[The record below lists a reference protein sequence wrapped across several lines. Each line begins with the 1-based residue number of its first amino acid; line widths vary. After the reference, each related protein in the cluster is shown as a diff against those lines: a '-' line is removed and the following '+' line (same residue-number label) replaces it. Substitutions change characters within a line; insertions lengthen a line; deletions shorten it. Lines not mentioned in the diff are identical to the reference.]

1 MRNKF
6 IFLLQI
12 VLISILSI
20 FSHVS
25 IKFSDAETPINTE
38 ELIIDGWILDS
49 ISEGSYDDFVLFW
62 NDLGVLPSDYLL
74 SEVSPSDVNL
84 LIYQHV
90 MSDAIV
96 YVEIHA
102 YDSVEVAELEYS
114 AQKARSRPPI
124 FGRFVYGERIFQE
137 GPYLLFVFS
146 NEEAEQTLIPYN
158 KYGQIDISL
167 VDDFFTKLFQRLIP
181 TLYGV
186 DEGTPSSSFEGRVIW
201 GIQPGDRFTWDS
213 SYETFTGSLGTGMS
227 HSSGSSSTTWEILD
241 ISEDA
246 HAVLVGEI
254 RNNFK
259 IFNQYFSSIILDT
272 EYSIGTW
279 YTIDDGPLVLES
291 SSVSQAAI
299 FPLYLEGRTI
309 IDFVEEEI
317 EHLPEKNYIDGAH
330 SMSGHGRTS
339 SGSGYTPLKTEWRD
353 ITIHKGTGLLL
364 SYDFYYNDN
373 EYSITTS
380 RSVGLVETNFDL
392 DGRFVNIQILELDVA
407 FSSDVFE
414 RGEQLSIQAE
424 VRDIMK
430 DFVEGAIV
438 TVLVGGTT
446 AELFEVGNGRYEGL
460 VQTGDLTMGEHGLT
474 VRAEKD
480 GYEPGMTTQSVNVE
494 KPSLYVT
501 VKLPSETV
509 RKGRDLTLTAEVR
522 DISNNPV
529 DGATVSS
536 TFDGKEMGLTEIGG
550 GEYQT
555 KIYTKEYDEGLYNI
569 DVLAVR
575 EGYFDGVANESITLE
590 KPAGIPG
597 FPLISIIVGLVIG
610 ITTLRM
616 TSALS
621 CAHISR

>member
-1 MRNKF
+1 MRNKS
-6 IFLLQI
+6 IYLLQI
-12 VLISILSI
+12 VLISTLFA
-20 FSHVS
+20 FSHAS
-25 IKFSDAETPINTE
+25 IKFSDAETSIDTE

-74 SEVSPSDVNL
+74 SEVSPSDVKL
-84 LIYQHV
+84 LIYQHES
-90 MSDAIV
+90 SDAIV

-102 YDSVEVAELEYS
+102 YDSVEDAELEYS
-114 AQKARSRPPI
+114 TQKARSIPPI

-167 VDDFFTKLFQRLIP
+167 VDDFFTKLFQRLVP

-186 DEGTPSSSFEGRVIW
+186 DEGTPSSTFEGRVFW
-201 GIQPGDRFTWDS
+201 GIQPGDRFTWDT

-227 HSSGSSSTTWEILD
+227 HSSGSSSATWEILD

-259 IFNQYFSSIILDT
+259 IFNQYFSSIILDA
-272 EYSIGTW
+272 EYSINTW
-279 YTIDDGPLVLES
+279 HTIDDGPLVLAT

-309 IDFVEEEI
+309 IDFVKEEI

-353 ITIHKGTGLLL
+353 ITIHKGTGILL

-373 EYSITTS
+373 EFSITTS
-380 RSVGLVETNFDL
+380 RSVSLVETNFDL
-392 DGRFVNIQILELDVA
+392 DNRFVNIQIIELDVI
-407 FSSDVFE
+407 FSDDVVE
-414 RGEQLSIQAE
+414 RGESLSIQAE
-424 VRDIMK
+424 VRDI
-430 DFVEGAIV
+430 DENYVEGAIV
-438 TVLVGGTT
+438 TVLVGDISV
-446 AELFEVGNGRYEGL
+446 ELSDVGNGRYEGM
-460 VQTGDLTMGEHGLT
+460 VQTGDLSVGEHGLT
-474 VRAEKD
+474 MRAEKE
-480 GYEPGMTTQSVNVE
+480 GYEPGTTTQSVNVE
-494 KPSLYVT
+494 TPALYVT
-501 VKLPSETV
+501 LKLPSDTV
-509 RKGRDLTLTAEVR
+509 RKGRELTLTAEVR

-536 TFDGKEMGLTEIGG
+536 TFDGQEMVLTEIGG
-550 GEYQT
+550 GEYQI
-555 KIYTKEYDEGLYNI
+555 KIITKEYDEGFYTF

-575 EGYFDGVANESITLE
+575 EGDLDGLAQESLPLE
-590 KPAGIPG
+590 KPVGIPG
-597 FPLISIIVGLVIG
+597 FPSISIFVGLIIG
-610 ITTLRM
+610 ITTLRACKR
-616 TSALS
+616 T
-621 CAHISR
+621 II

>member
-1 MRNKF
+1 MRNKS
-6 IFLLQI
+6 IYLLQI
-12 VLISILSI
+12 VLISII
-20 FSHVS
+20 AAFSHAS
-25 IKFSDAETPINTE
+25 IKISDAETPIDAE

-74 SEVSPSDVNL
+74 SEVSPSDVKL

-90 MSDAIV
+90 SSDAIV

-102 YDSVEVAELEYS
+102 YDSVEDAELEYS
-114 AQKARSRPPI
+114 TQKARSRPPI

-158 KYGQIDISL
+158 KYGQIDITL
-167 VDDFFTKLFQRLIP
+167 VDDFFTKLFQRLVP

-186 DEGTPSSSFEGRVIW
+186 EEGAPSSSFERRVIW
-201 GIQPGDRFTWDS
+201 GIQPGDRFTWDT

-227 HSSGSSSTTWEILD
+227 HSSGSSSATWEILD

-246 HAVLVGEI
+246 HAVLIGEI

-259 IFNQYFSSIILDT
+259 IFNQYYSSIILDA
-272 EYSIGTW
+272 EYSVNTW
-279 YTIDDGPLVLES
+279 HTIDDGPLVLAT

-309 IDFVEEEI
+309 VDFVEEEI
-317 EHLPEKNYIDGAH
+317 EHLPEKNYVDGAR

-353 ITIHKGTGLLL
+353 ITIHKGTGILL

-373 EYSITTS
+373 EFSITTS
-380 RSVGLVETNFDL
+380 RSVNLVETNFDL
-392 DGRFVNIQILELDVA
+392 DNRFVNIQIIEIDVV
-407 FSSDVFE
+407 FSDDAVE
-414 RGEQLSIQAE
+414 RGEPLSIQAE
-424 VRDIMK
+424 VRDI
-430 DFVEGAIV
+430 DENYVEGAIV
-438 TVLVGGTT
+438 TVLVGGISV
-446 AELFEVGNGRYEGL
+446 ELSDVGNGRYEGM
-460 VQTGDLTMGEHGLT
+460 VQTGDLSVGEHGLT
-474 VRAEKD
+474 VRAEKE
-480 GYEPGMTTQSVNVE
+480 GYEPGTTAQSVNVE
-494 KPSLYVT
+494 TPALYVT
-501 VKLPSETV
+501 VKLPSDTV
-509 RKGRDLTLTAEVR
+509 KKGREFTLTAEVR

-529 DGATVSS
+529 NGVTVSS
-536 TFDGKEMGLTEIGG
+536 TFDGQEMVLTEIGS
-550 GEYQT
+550 GEYQI
-555 KIYTKEYDEGLYNI
+555 KINTKEYDEGFYTI

-575 EGYFDGVANESITLE
+575 EGYLEGVAQESITLE

-597 FPLISIIVGLVIG
+597 FPSISILVGIIIG
-610 ITTLRM
+610 ITTLRACKR
-616 TSALS
+616 T
-621 CAHISR
+621 IT

>member
-1 MRNKF
+1 MRNKL
-6 IFLLQI
+6 IYLLQI
-12 VLISILSI
+12 VLISII
-20 FSHVS
+20 FAFSFAS
-25 IKFSDAETPINTE
+25 IKFSIAEASIDAE

-49 ISEGSYDDFVLFW
+49 ISEGSYDDFVSFW

-74 SEVSPSDVNL
+74 SEVSPSDVKL
-84 LIYQHV
+84 LFYQHV
-90 MSDAIV
+90 ISDAIV

-102 YDSVEVAELEYS
+102 YDSVEAAELEYS
-114 AQKARSRPPI
+114 AQKASSRPPI

-146 NEEAEQTLIPYN
+146 NEEAEQTLIPYD
-158 KYGQIDISL
+158 KYGQIDITL
-167 VDDFFTKLFQRLIP
+167 VDDFFTKLFQRLVP

-201 GIQPGDRFTWDS
+201 GIQPGDRFTWDT

-227 HSSGSSSTTWEILD
+227 HSSGSSSATWEILD
-241 ISEDA
+241 ISEDV

-259 IFNQYFSSIILDT
+259 IFNQYFSSIILDA
-272 EYSIGTW
+272 EYSVNTW
-279 YTIDDGPLVLES
+279 YTIDDGPLVLAT

-353 ITIHKGTGLLL
+353 ITIHKGTGILL

-373 EYSITTS
+373 EFSITTS
-380 RSVGLVETNFDL
+380 RSVGLMETNFDL

-407 FSSDVFE
+407 FSSDVVE
-414 RGEQLSIQAE
+414 RGEPLSIQAE
-424 VRDIMK
+424 VRDINENY
-430 DFVEGAIV
+430 VEGAIV
-438 TVLVGGTT
+438 TVLVGGISV
-446 AELFEVGNGRYEGL
+446 ELSDVGNGRYEGMA
-460 VQTGDLTMGEHGLT
+460 QTGDLSVGEHGLT
-474 VRAEKD
+474 VRAEKE
-480 GYEPGMTTQSVNVE
+480 GYESGTTTQSVNVE
-494 KPSLYVT
+494 TPSLYVT
-501 VKLPSETV
+501 VKLPSDTL
-509 RKGRDLTLTAEVR
+509 RKGREFTLTAEVR

-536 TFDGKEMGLTEIGG
+536 TFDGQEMVLTEIGG
-550 GEYQT
+550 GEHQI
-555 KIYTKEYDEGLYNI
+555 KINTKEYDEGFYTI

-575 EGYFDGVANESITLE
+575 DGYLDGVAQESITLE
-590 KPAGIPG
+590 KSAGIPG
-597 FPLISIIVGLVIG
+597 FPSISIIVGLIIG
-610 ITTLRM
+610 ITTLRACKRTM
-616 TSALS
+616 
-621 CAHISR
+621 I